1 MQRAPALLLRRD
13 DGVDEHDQARGDGHR
28 AREVEAPVGHDAAR
42 LGDVAQR
49 GERGA
54 DPDGDVDDEDPRP
67 AEDVGQDAA
76 EEQAEGA
83 AGAGDRAPDAH
94 RAGAV
99 LALGEGGGD
108 DRQRRG
114 GDQGGAEALHAARDD
129 QHLAR
134 VGERVGGRRRAEER
148 DADQEQPA
156 AADEVG
162 GAAAEEQEAAEHQR
176 VGVDDP
182 LQLLGAQIQIGLD
195 RRQGDVD
202 DRRVEHDHELRE
214 ADDDEGGPAGTG
226 GEGVG
231 HEGEGLLENRIGESV
246 SPYQSG
252 LPDPL
257 RVTGITERAVVR
269 VSSAPRLWRC
279 AALTASPRGSDPR
292 RRDRARSSCVAG
304 ERYPGRRSTCGAPG
318 PTAIDHC
325 LPPERRRAAARTAG
339 TPFPR

>member
-1 MQRAPALLLRRD
+1 MTR
-13 DGVDEHDQARGDGHR
+13 HR

-49 GERGA
+49 GDRGA

-94 RAGAV
+94 RAGAI

-114 GDQGGAEALHAARDD
+114 GDQGGAEALHAAGDD

-134 VGERVGGRRRAEER
+134 VGQGVGGRRRAEER
-148 DADQEQPA
+148 DADEEQPA

-182 LQLLGAQIQIGLD
+182 LQLLGAQIEIGLD

-231 HEGEGLLENRIGESV
+231 HEGE
-246 SPYQSG
+246 
-252 LPDPL
+252 
-257 RVTGITERAVVR
+257 
-269 VSSAPRLWRC
+269 
-279 AALTASPRGSDPR
+279 RGS
-292 RRDRARSSCVAG
+292 
-304 ERYPGRRSTCGAPG
+304 
-318 PTAIDHC
+318 
-325 LPPERRRAAARTAG
+325 LRTG
-339 TPFPR
+339 SGSPFHRIKTDCSIRFV

>member
-1 MQRAPALLLRRD
+1 MRPA
-13 DGVDEHDQARGDGHR
+13 VT
-28 AREVEAPVGHDAAR
+28 VTEAPVGHHAAR

-94 RAGAV
+94 RAGAIP
-99 LALGEGGGD
+99 ALGEGGGD

-129 QHLAR
+129 QHLTR
-134 VGERVGGRRRAEER
+134 VGESVGGRRRAEER
-148 DADQEQPA
+148 DADQEQLA

-162 GAAAEEQEAAEHQR
+162 GAAAEEQETTEHQR

-182 LQLLGAQIQIGLD
+182 LQLLGGQVQVLLD
-195 RRQGDVD
+195 RRQGDID
-202 DRRVEHDHELRE
+202 DRRVEHDHELGE

-226 GEGVG
+226 GEGFG
-231 HEGEGLLENRIGESV
+231 HEG
-246 SPYQSG
+246 
-252 LPDPL
+252 
-257 RVTGITERAVVR
+257 
-269 VSSAPRLWRC
+269 
-279 AALTASPRGSDPR
+279 
-292 RRDRARSSCVAG
+292 
-304 ERYPGRRSTCGAPG
+304 
-318 PTAIDHC
+318 
-325 LPPERRRAAARTAG
+325 RRAPWKPDRGVRFTVSNRTG
-339 TPFPR
+339 RSGSCDRDHTGWSSV